1 MTSLWCQISLLAL
14 FVDYVVVH
22 MSGSKNSNKAIAPS
36 AVALLPLVLFLALFI
51 GVGTY
56 LSLQGVDF
64 AFYQL
69 PAPIAVLPA
78 VILALILSKDK
89 LNRSIEHF
97 MSGVGHQDIIAMCMI
112 YLLAGAFA
120 AVAKASGGVDATV
133 NLGLS
138 AIPTSMIL
146 PGIFLISAFIATA
159 MGTSM
164 GTIAA
169 VAPVALGIAQSAG
182 MSLPLTAGVVLSGA
196 MFGDNLSIISD
207 TTIAATRSQGCE
219 MKDKFK
225 ENIRIALPAALVA
238 LVIFAF
244 NSTATQVPET
254 GPIEWLKVLP
264 YVTILILAV
273 SGMNVF
279 VVLTIGIV
287 LAGGVSLSSIDDYG
301 LTNFAQ
307 DIYSGFGNMQEIFLL
322 SMLIGGLS
330 ELMRRQGGL
339 AFLTNLVSGIIRTF
353 GSSHSKEANGRA
365 SELGIAGLVSMVNTC
380 TANNTV
386 AIIVSGSVAR
396 QLAEENNV
404 SPRRSASLLDIF
416 SCVIQGVL
424 PYGAQV
430 LLLGSVFNLSPLEVV
445 ANSYYCFALA
455 IAAIVAVFIKHPA
468 RQPVPQTES

>member
-1 MTSLWCQISLLAL
+1 
-14 FVDYVVVH
+14 

-97 MSGVGHQDIIAMCMI
+97 MRGVGHQDIIAMCMI

-330 ELMRRQGGL
+330 ELMRHQGGL

>member
-1 MTSLWCQISLLAL
+1 
-14 FVDYVVVH
+14 

-97 MSGVGHQDIIAMCMI
+97 MRGIGHQDIIAMCMI

-254 GPIEWLKVLP
+254 DPIEWLKVLP

-468 RQPVPQTES
+468 RQPIPQTES

>member
-1 MTSLWCQISLLAL
+1 
-14 FVDYVVVH
+14 
-22 MSGSKNSNKAIAPS
+22 MSNSKNSNAVIAPS
-36 AVALLPLVLFLALFI
+36 AVALIPLIVFLALFI

-69 PAPIAVLPA
+69 PAPIAALPA
-78 VILALILSKDK
+78 VMLALLLSKDK
-89 LNRSIEHF
+89 LNRAIEQF
-97 MSGVGHQDIIAMCMI
+97 LGGAGHKDIIAMCMI

-169 VAPVALGIAQSAG
+169 VAPVALGIADSAG
-182 MSLPLTAGVVLSGA
+182 MSIPLTAGVVLSGA

-219 MKDKFK
+219 MRDKFK
-225 ENIRIALPAALVA
+225 ENIRIALPAALIA
-238 LVIFAF
+238 IVIFAF

-264 YVTILILAV
+264 YITILILAV

-279 VVLTIGIV
+279 VVLTIGIL
-287 LAGGVSLSSIDDYG
+287 LAGGVSLGSVENYG
-301 LTNFAQ
+301 LTDYAQ
-307 DIYSGFGNMQEIFLL
+307 DIYAGFGNMQEIFLL

-339 AFLTNLVSGIIRTF
+339 AFLTNLVSGVIRAF
-353 GSSHSKEANGRA
+353 GSSHSKQANGRA
-365 SELGIAGLVSMVNTC
+365 SELGIAGLVSMVNMC

-416 SCVIQGVL
+416 SCVVQGVL

-430 LLLGSVFNLSPLEVV
+430 LLLGSVFNLSPLEIVS
-445 ANSYYCFALA
+445 NSYYCFALA
-455 IAAIVAVFIKHPA
+455 IVAVVAVFIKHPA
-468 RQPVPQTES
+468 RQTATA

>member
-1 MTSLWCQISLLAL
+1 
-14 FVDYVVVH
+14 
-22 MSGSKNSNKAIAPS
+22 MSYSKNSNAVIAPS
-36 AVALLPLVLFLALFI
+36 AVALIPLIVFLSLFI

-69 PAPIAVLPA
+69 PAPIAALPA
-78 VILALILSKDK
+78 VMLALLLSKDK
-89 LNRSIEHF
+89 LNRAIEQF
-97 MSGVGHQDIIAMCMI
+97 LGGVGHKDIIAMCMI

-169 VAPVALGIAQSAG
+169 VAPVALGIADSAG
-182 MSLPLTAGVVLSGA
+182 MSIPLTAGVVLSGA

-219 MKDKFK
+219 MRDKFK
-225 ENIRIALPAALVA
+225 ENIRIALPAALIA
-238 LVIFAF
+238 IVIFAF

-264 YVTILILAV
+264 YITILILAV

-279 VVLTIGIV
+279 VVLTIGIL
-287 LAGGVSLSSIDDYG
+287 LAGGVSLGSVENYGMTDY
-301 LTNFAQ
+301 AQ
-307 DIYSGFGNMQEIFLL
+307 DIYAGFGNMQEIFLL

-339 AFLTNLVSGIIRTF
+339 AFLTNLVSGVIRAF
-353 GSSHSKEANGRA
+353 GSSHSKQANGRA
-365 SELGIAGLVSMVNTC
+365 SELGIAGLVSMVNLC

-416 SCVIQGVL
+416 SCVIQGML

-430 LLLGSVFNLSPLEVV
+430 LLLGSVFNLSPLEIVS
-445 ANSYYCFALA
+445 NSYYCFALA
-455 IAAIVAVFIKHPA
+455 IVAVVAVFIKHPA
-468 RQPVPQTES
+468 RKVAQA

>member
-1 MTSLWCQISLLAL
+1 
-14 FVDYVVVH
+14 
-22 MSGSKNSNKAIAPS
+22 MSNSKNSNAVIAPS
-36 AVALLPLVLFLALFI
+36 AVALIPLIVFLALFI

-69 PAPIAVLPA
+69 PAPIAALPA
-78 VILALILSKDK
+78 VMLALLLSKDK
-89 LNRSIEHF
+89 LNRAIEQF
-97 MSGVGHQDIIAMCMI
+97 LSGVGHKDIIAMCMI

-169 VAPVALGIAQSAG
+169 VAPVALGIADSAG
-182 MSLPLTAGVVLSGA
+182 MSIPLTAGVVLSGA

-219 MKDKFK
+219 MRDKFK
-225 ENIRIALPAALVA
+225 ENIRIALPAALIA
-238 LVIFAF
+238 IVIFAF

-264 YVTILILAV
+264 YITILILAV

-279 VVLTIGIV
+279 VVLTIGIL
-287 LAGGVSLSSIDDYG
+287 LAGGVSLGSVENYG
-301 LTNFAQ
+301 LTDYAQ
-307 DIYSGFGNMQEIFLL
+307 DIYAGFGNMQEIFLL

-330 ELMRRQGGL
+330 ELMRQQGGL
-339 AFLTNLVSGIIRTF
+339 AFLTNLVSGLIRAF
-353 GSSHSKEANGRA
+353 GSSHSKQANGRA
-365 SELGIAGLVSMVNTC
+365 SELGIAGLVSMVNMC

-430 LLLGSVFNLSPLEVV
+430 LLLGSVFNLSPLEIVS
-445 ANSYYCFALA
+445 NSYYCFALA
-455 IAAIVAVFIKHPA
+455 IVAVVAVFIKHPA
-468 RQPVPQTES
+468 RQVAQA

>member
-1 MTSLWCQISLLAL
+1 
-14 FVDYVVVH
+14 
-22 MSGSKNSNKAIAPS
+22 MSNSKNSNAVIAPS
-36 AVALLPLVLFLALFI
+36 AVALIPLIVFLALFI

-69 PAPIAVLPA
+69 PAPIAALPA
-78 VILALILSKDK
+78 VMLALLLSKDK
-89 LNRSIEHF
+89 LNRAIEQF
-97 MSGVGHQDIIAMCMI
+97 LGGVGHKDIIAMCMI

-169 VAPVALGIAQSAG
+169 VAPVALGIADSAG
-182 MSLPLTAGVVLSGA
+182 MSIPLTAGVVLSGA

-219 MKDKFK
+219 MRDKFK
-225 ENIRIALPAALVA
+225 ENIRIALPAALIA
-238 LVIFAF
+238 IVIFAF

-264 YVTILILAV
+264 YITILILAV

-279 VVLTIGIV
+279 VVLAIGIL
-287 LAGGVSLSSIDDYG
+287 LAGGVSLGSVENYGMTDY
-301 LTNFAQ
+301 AQ
-307 DIYSGFGNMQEIFLL
+307 DIYAGFGNMQEIFLL

-339 AFLTNLVSGIIRTF
+339 AFLTNLVSGVIRAF
-353 GSSHSKEANGRA
+353 GSSHSKQASGRA
-365 SELGIAGLVSMVNTC
+365 SELGIAGLVSMVNLC

-430 LLLGSVFNLSPLEVV
+430 LLLGSVFNLSPLDIV

-455 IAAIVAVFIKHPA
+455 IVAVVAVFIKHPA
-468 RQPVPQTES
+468 RQVAQA

>member
-1 MTSLWCQISLLAL
+1 
-14 FVDYVVVH
+14 

-97 MSGVGHQDIIAMCMI
+97 MRGVGHQDIIAMCMI

-164 GTIAA
+164 GTISA

-287 LAGGVSLSSIDDYG
+287 LAGGVSLSSIDNYG

-353 GSSHSKEANGRA
+353 GSSHSREANGRA

-468 RQPVPQTES
+468 RQTVTQAEN

>member
-1 MTSLWCQISLLAL
+1 MT
-14 FVDYVVVH
+14 
-22 MSGSKNSNKAIAPS
+22 NTNKDNQSIVPS
-36 AVALLPLVLFLALFI
+36 SIALLPLVLFLTLFI

-69 PAPIAVLPA
+69 PAPIAALPA
-78 VILALILSKDK
+78 VVLAIILSKEA
-89 LNRSIEHF
+89 LNKAIEHF
-97 MSGVGHQDIIAMCMI
+97 IKGVGHQDIIAMCLI

-169 VAPVALGIAQSAG
+169 VAPVALGIAESAG
-182 MSLPLTAGVVLSGA
+182 MSVPLTAGVVLSGA

-225 ENIRIALPAALVA
+225 ENIRIAIPAAFIA
-238 LVIFAF
+238 LVIFAL
-244 NSTATQVPET
+244 NSSATQLPET
-254 GPIEWLKVLP
+254 GDIEWFKVMP
-264 YVTILILAV
+264 YIAILVLAV
-273 SGMNVF
+273 SGLNVF
-279 VVLTIGIV
+279 VVLAVGIL
-287 LAGGVSLSSIDDYG
+287 LAGTVSLTSVESYQ
-301 LTNFAQ
+301 LTSFAK
-307 DIYSGFGNMQEIFLL
+307 DIYAGFGNMQEIFLL

-339 AFLTNLVSGIIRTF
+339 AFLTQVITKMIRKF
-353 GSSHSKEANGRA
+353 GSTHSTQANRKA
-365 SELGIAGLVSMVNTC
+365 SEFGIAGLVSLVNMC

-396 QLAEENNV
+396 ELAQENNV
-404 SPRRSASLLDIF
+404 TARRSASLLDIY
-416 SCVIQGVL
+416 SCVIQGIL

-430 LLLGSVFNLSPLEVV
+430 LLLGSVFQLSPLEVV
-445 ANSYYCFALA
+445 SNSYYCFALA
-455 IAAIVAVFIKHPA
+455 LSAVVAIVLKPRAKQSRGCEEKHA
-468 RQPVPQTES
+468 

>member
-1 MTSLWCQISLLAL
+1 
-14 FVDYVVVH
+14 
-22 MSGSKNSNKAIAPS
+22 MSNSKNSNAVIAPS
-36 AVALLPLVLFLALFI
+36 AVALIPLIVFLSLFI

-69 PAPIAVLPA
+69 PAPIAALPA
-78 VILALILSKDK
+78 VMLALLLSKDK
-89 LNRSIEHF
+89 LNRAIEQF
-97 MSGVGHQDIIAMCMI
+97 LSGVGHKDIIAMCMI

-169 VAPVALGIAQSAG
+169 VAPVALGIADSAG
-182 MSLPLTAGVVLSGA
+182 MSIPLTAGVVLSGA

-219 MKDKFK
+219 MRDKFK
-225 ENIRIALPAALVA
+225 ENIRIALPAALIA
-238 LVIFAF
+238 IVIFAF
-244 NSTATQVPET
+244 NSTTTQVPET

-264 YVTILILAV
+264 YITILILAV

-279 VVLTIGIV
+279 VVLTIGIL
-287 LAGGVSLSSIDDYG
+287 LAGGVSLGSVENYG
-301 LTNFAQ
+301 LTDYAQ
-307 DIYSGFGNMQEIFLL
+307 DIYAGFGNMQEIFLL

-339 AFLTNLVSGIIRTF
+339 AFLTNLVSGVIRAF
-353 GSSHSKEANGRA
+353 GSSHSKQANGRA
-365 SELGIAGLVSMVNTC
+365 SELGIAGLVSMVNMC

-445 ANSYYCFALA
+445 SNSYYCFALA
-455 IAAIVAVFIKHPA
+455 IVAVVAVFIKHPA
-468 RQPVPQTES
+468 RQTATA

>member
-1 MTSLWCQISLLAL
+1 
-14 FVDYVVVH
+14 
-22 MSGSKNSNKAIAPS
+22 MSNSKNSNAVIAPS
-36 AVALLPLVLFLALFI
+36 AVALIPLIVFLALFI

-69 PAPIAVLPA
+69 PAPIAALPA
-78 VILALILSKDK
+78 VMLALLLSKDK
-89 LNRSIEHF
+89 LNRAIEQF
-97 MSGVGHQDIIAMCMI
+97 LGGVGHKDIIAMCMI

-169 VAPVALGIAQSAG
+169 VAPVALGIADSAG
-182 MSLPLTAGVVLSGA
+182 MSIPLTAGVVLSGA

-219 MKDKFK
+219 MRDKFK
-225 ENIRIALPAALVA
+225 ENIRIALPAALIA
-238 LVIFAF
+238 IVIFAF

-264 YVTILILAV
+264 YITILILAV

-279 VVLTIGIV
+279 VVLTIGIL
-287 LAGGVSLSSIDDYG
+287 LAGGVSLGSVENYGMTDY
-301 LTNFAQ
+301 AQ
-307 DIYSGFGNMQEIFLL
+307 DIYAGFGNMQEIFLL

-339 AFLTNLVSGIIRTF
+339 AFLTNLVSGLIRAF
-353 GSSHSKEANGRA
+353 GSSHSKQANGRA
-365 SELGIAGLVSMVNTC
+365 SELGIAGLVSMVNLC

-396 QLAEENNV
+396 QLAEENDV

-430 LLLGSVFNLSPLEVV
+430 LLLGSVFNLSPLEIVS
-445 ANSYYCFALA
+445 NSYYCFALA
-455 IAAIVAVFIKHPA
+455 IVAVVAVFIKHPA
-468 RQPVPQTES
+468 RQVAQA

>member
-1 MTSLWCQISLLAL
+1 
-14 FVDYVVVH
+14 
-22 MSGSKNSNKAIAPS
+22 MSNSKNSNAVIAPS
-36 AVALLPLVLFLALFI
+36 AVALIPLIVFLSLFI

-69 PAPIAVLPA
+69 PAPIAALPA
-78 VILALILSKDK
+78 VMLALLISKDK
-89 LNRSIEHF
+89 LNRAIEQF
-97 MSGVGHQDIIAMCMI
+97 LGGVGHKDIIAMCMI

-169 VAPVALGIAQSAG
+169 VAPVALGIADSAG
-182 MSLPLTAGVVLSGA
+182 MSIPLTAGVVLSGA

-219 MKDKFK
+219 MRDKFK
-225 ENIRIALPAALVA
+225 ENIRIALPAALIA
-238 LVIFAF
+238 IVIFAF

-264 YVTILILAV
+264 YITILILAV

-279 VVLTIGIV
+279 VVLTIGIL
-287 LAGGVSLSSIDDYG
+287 LAGGVSLGSIENYGMTDY
-301 LTNFAQ
+301 AQ
-307 DIYSGFGNMQEIFLL
+307 DIYAGFGNMQEIFLL

-339 AFLTNLVSGIIRTF
+339 AFLTNLVSGVIRAF
-353 GSSHSKEANGRA
+353 GSSHSKQANGRA
-365 SELGIAGLVSMVNTC
+365 SELGIAGLVSMVNLC

-430 LLLGSVFNLSPLEVV
+430 LLLGSVFNLSPLDIV

-455 IAAIVAVFIKHPA
+455 IVAVVAVFIKHPA
-468 RQPVPQTES
+468 RQVVNA

>member
-1 MTSLWCQISLLAL
+1 
-14 FVDYVVVH
+14 

-97 MSGVGHQDIIAMCMI
+97 MRGVGHQDIIAMCMI

-138 AIPTSMIL
+138 AIPTNMIL

-279 VVLTIGIV
+279 VVLTIGIL

-445 ANSYYCFALA
+445 TNSYYCFALA

>member
-1 MTSLWCQISLLAL
+1 
-14 FVDYVVVH
+14 
-22 MSGSKNSNKAIAPS
+22 MSNSKNSNAVIAPS
-36 AVALLPLVLFLALFI
+36 AVALIPLIVFLALFI

-69 PAPIAVLPA
+69 PAPIAALPA
-78 VILALILSKDK
+78 VMLALLLSKDK
-89 LNRSIEHF
+89 LNRAIEQF
-97 MSGVGHQDIIAMCMI
+97 LGGVGHKDIIAMCMI

-169 VAPVALGIAQSAG
+169 VAPVALGIADSAG
-182 MSLPLTAGVVLSGA
+182 MSIPLTAGVVLSGA

-219 MKDKFK
+219 MRDKFK
-225 ENIRIALPAALVA
+225 ENIRIALPAALIA
-238 LVIFAF
+238 IVIFAF
-244 NSTATQVPET
+244 NSTATQVPEA

-264 YVTILILAV
+264 YITILILAV

-279 VVLTIGIV
+279 VVLAIGIL
-287 LAGGVSLSSIDDYG
+287 LAGGVSLGSVENYGMTDY
-301 LTNFAQ
+301 AQ
-307 DIYSGFGNMQEIFLL
+307 DIYAGFGNMQEIFLL

-339 AFLTNLVSGIIRTF
+339 AFLTNLVSGVIRAF
-353 GSSHSKEANGRA
+353 GSSHSKQANGRA
-365 SELGIAGLVSMVNTC
+365 SELGIAGLVSMVNLC

-430 LLLGSVFNLSPLEVV
+430 LLLGSVFNLSPLDIV

-455 IAAIVAVFIKHPA
+455 IVAVVAVFIKHPA
-468 RQPVPQTES
+468 RQVAQA

>member
-1 MTSLWCQISLLAL
+1 
-14 FVDYVVVH
+14 
-22 MSGSKNSNKAIAPS
+22 MSNSKNSNKAIAPS
-36 AVALLPLVLFLALFI
+36 ALALLPLVVFLALFI

-69 PAPIAVLPA
+69 PAPIAALPA
-78 VILALILSKDK
+78 VILALLLSKDK
-89 LNRSIEHF
+89 LNHAIEHF
-97 MSGVGHQDIIAMCMI
+97 MRGVGHQDIIAMCLI

-207 TTIAATRSQGCE
+207 TTIAATRSQGCD

-225 ENIRIALPAALVA
+225 ENIRIALPAAFVA

-244 NSTATQVPET
+244 HNTATQVPET

-264 YVTILILAV
+264 YVTILVLAV
-273 SGMNVF
+273 SGINVF
-279 VVLTIGIV
+279 VVLTIGIL
-287 LAGGVSLSSIDDYG
+287 LAGGVSLSSIDGYG
-301 LTNFAQ
+301 LTNFGQ

-339 AFLTNLVSGIIRTF
+339 AFLTNFVSGIIRTF
-353 GSSHSKEANGRA
+353 GSSHSKQANGRA
-365 SELGIAGLVSMVNTC
+365 SELGIAALVSMVNTC

-416 SCVIQGVL
+416 SCVVQGVL

-430 LLLGSVFNLSPLEVV
+430 LLLGSVFSLSPLEIV

-455 IAAIVAVFIKHPA
+455 ITAVVAVFIKHQT
-468 RQPVPQTES
+468 RQPTSQAEY

>member
-1 MTSLWCQISLLAL
+1 
-14 FVDYVVVH
+14 

-97 MSGVGHQDIIAMCMI
+97 MRGVGHQDIIAMCMI

-455 IAAIVAVFIKHPA
+455 IAAIMAVFIKHPA

>member
-1 MTSLWCQISLLAL
+1 M
-14 FVDYVVVH
+14 V
-22 MSGSKNSNKAIAPS
+22 
-36 AVALLPLVLFLALFI
+36 FLTLFI

-56 LSLQGVDF
+56 FSFQGVDF

-78 VILALILSKDK
+78 VILALTLSKDK
-89 LNRSIEHF
+89 LNHSIEHF
-97 MSGVGHQDIIAMCMI
+97 MHGVGHPDIIAMCLI

-169 VAPVALGIAQSAG
+169 VAPVALGISQSAG

-219 MKDKFK
+219 MKDKFR
-225 ENIRIALPAALVA
+225 ENIRIALPAAFIA
-238 LVIFAF
+238 LVIFTFRSA
-244 NSTATQVPET
+244 ATHVPET
-254 GPIEWLKVLP
+254 DAIEWLKVLP
-264 YVTILILAV
+264 YVTILLLAIC
-273 SGMNVF
+273 GMNVF

-287 LAGGVSLSSIDDYG
+287 LAGCVSLSSIDNYS
-301 LTNFAQ
+301 LTTFAQ

-322 SMLIGGLS
+322 SLLIGGLS

-339 AFLTNLVSGIIRTF
+339 AFLTNLVSGVIRSF
-353 GSSHSKEANGRA
+353 DSNHSNEANGRA
-365 SELGIAGLVSMVNTC
+365 SELGIAGLVSMVNVC

-396 QLAEENNV
+396 QIAAENNV
-404 SPRRSASLLDIF
+404 TPRRAGSLLDIF
-416 SCVIQGVL
+416 ACVTQGVL

-430 LLLGSVFNLSPLEVV
+430 LLLGSVFNLSPVDVV
-445 ANSYYCFALA
+445 ANSYYCFALV
-455 IAAIVAVFIKHPA
+455 ITSLLAVFIKHLEHHPTVLPKRPRA
-468 RQPVPQTES
+468 VKISKTRSAANRKAAPFK

>member
-1 MTSLWCQISLLAL
+1 
-14 FVDYVVVH
+14 

-97 MSGVGHQDIIAMCMI
+97 MRGVGHQDIIAMCMI

-254 GPIEWLKVLP
+254 SPIEWLKVLP

>member
-1 MTSLWCQISLLAL
+1 
-14 FVDYVVVH
+14 
-22 MSGSKNSNKAIAPS
+22 MSGSKNSNKTIAPS

-97 MSGVGHQDIIAMCMI
+97 MRGVGHPDIIAMCMI

-287 LAGGVSLSSIDDYG
+287 LAGGVSLSSIDNYG

-430 LLLGSVFNLSPLEVV
+430 LLLGSVFHLSPLEVV

-468 RQPVPQTES
+468 RQSVTQTES

>member
-1 MTSLWCQISLLAL
+1 
-14 FVDYVVVH
+14 
-22 MSGSKNSNKAIAPS
+22 MSNSKNSNAVIAPS
-36 AVALLPLVLFLALFI
+36 AVALIPLIVFLSLFI

-69 PAPIAVLPA
+69 PAPIAALPA
-78 VILALILSKDK
+78 VMLALLLSKDK
-89 LNRSIEHF
+89 LNRAIEQF
-97 MSGVGHQDIIAMCMI
+97 LGGVGHKDIIAMCMI

-169 VAPVALGIAQSAG
+169 VAPVALGIADSAG
-182 MSLPLTAGVVLSGA
+182 MSIPLTAGVVLSGA

-219 MKDKFK
+219 MRDKFK
-225 ENIRIALPAALVA
+225 ENIRIALPAALIA
-238 LVIFAF
+238 IVIFAF

-264 YVTILILAV
+264 YITILILAV

-279 VVLTIGIV
+279 VVLTIGIL
-287 LAGGVSLSSIDDYG
+287 LAGGVSLGSIENYGMTDY
-301 LTNFAQ
+301 AQ
-307 DIYSGFGNMQEIFLL
+307 DIYAGFGNMQEIFLL

-339 AFLTNLVSGIIRTF
+339 AFLTNLVSGLIRAF
-353 GSSHSKEANGRA
+353 GSSHSKQANGRA
-365 SELGIAGLVSMVNTC
+365 SELGIAGLVSMVNLC

-396 QLAEENNV
+396 QLAEENDV

-430 LLLGSVFNLSPLEVV
+430 LLLGSVFNLSPLDIV

-455 IAAIVAVFIKHPA
+455 IVAVVAVFIKHPA
-468 RQPVPQTES
+468 RQVAQA

>member
-1 MTSLWCQISLLAL
+1 
-14 FVDYVVVH
+14 
-22 MSGSKNSNKAIAPS
+22 MSNSKNSNAVIAPS
-36 AVALLPLVLFLALFI
+36 AVALIPLIVFLALFI

-69 PAPIAVLPA
+69 PAPIAALPA
-78 VILALILSKDK
+78 VMLALLLSKDK
-89 LNRSIEHF
+89 LNRAIEQF
-97 MSGVGHQDIIAMCMI
+97 LGGVGHKDIIAMCMI

-169 VAPVALGIAQSAG
+169 VAPVALGIADSAG
-182 MSLPLTAGVVLSGA
+182 MSIPLTAGVVLSGA

-219 MKDKFK
+219 MRDKFK
-225 ENIRIALPAALVA
+225 ENIRIALPAALISI
-238 LVIFAF
+238 VIFAF

-264 YVTILILAV
+264 YITILILAV

-279 VVLTIGIV
+279 VVLTIGIL
-287 LAGGVSLSSIDDYG
+287 LAGGVSLGSVENYGMTDY
-301 LTNFAQ
+301 AQ
-307 DIYSGFGNMQEIFLL
+307 DIYAGFGNMQEIFLL

-339 AFLTNLVSGIIRTF
+339 AFLTNLVSGVIRAF
-353 GSSHSKEANGRA
+353 GSSHSKQANGRA
-365 SELGIAGLVSMVNTC
+365 SELGIAGLVSMVNLC

-430 LLLGSVFNLSPLEVV
+430 LLLGSVFNLLPLEIVS
-445 ANSYYCFALA
+445 NSYYCFALA
-455 IAAIVAVFIKHPA
+455 IVAVVAVFIKHPA
-468 RQPVPQTES
+468 RQVAQA

>member
-14 FVDYVVVH
+14 FIDYVVVH

-97 MSGVGHQDIIAMCMI
+97 MRGVGHQDIIAMCMI

-455 IAAIVAVFIKHPA
+455 VAAIVAVFIKHPA

>member
-1 MTSLWCQISLLAL
+1 
-14 FVDYVVVH
+14 

-97 MSGVGHQDIIAMCMI
+97 MRGVGHPDIIAMCMI

-468 RQPVPQTES
+468 RQSVTQTES